1 MPRAGG
7 QAAEPHA
14 AQHRPHA
21 ALGQTHA
28 EVCLDH
34 PRQVD
39 PAPAH
44 HTVCV
49 DVRSFADQLGQLR
62 FLLGRQPR
70 LGPRRHAIGQARHA
84 EIIVAMHPVAQ
95 CLTIHA
101 ALRGRVAAADA
112 LQYKRKRQHP
122 PRGGCVPRLRCGTPK
137 TSRIQVHP
145 SDCYSSRHDLLRES
159 MQSQANHTATA
170 LGIPRESK
178 PRAAGIRACLV
189 TWLEWSAGGCLRAPE
204 RSGLFGREHRST
216 ANARQMAV
224 PGALRDRL

>member
-137 TSRIQVHP
+137 TSRIQVHS

-159 MQSQANHTATA
+159 MQSQANHIATA

-178 PRAAGIRACLV
+178 PRAAGITSGFGSSHLV
-189 TWLEWSAGGCLRAPE
+189 DQGRGRYLAAAPAGARLTFSSPARRQRRAPAAAAI
-204 RSGLFGREHRST
+204 HR
-216 ANARQMAV
+216 
-224 PGALRDRL
+224 L